1 MNTPPRPARRSVLR
15 AIVTALLVPVLLFE
29 EWGWAPLAALAARL
43 GRLPLWAR
51 LEHKVSALPPWGAL
65 VVLLVPMVTLFP
77 VKLMALYFFGL
88 GHFKTGVVLLI
99 GAKIAGTAIVARLF
113 QLTLPALMQL
123 PQFAKWYPR
132 WKAWKDRVLLQVR
145 GSATWRAV
153 HAFKRDMRRWWHA
166 LRHGT
171 D

>member
-1 MNTPPRPARRSVLR
+1 MNAPPRPRLRSVLR
-15 AIVTALLVPVLLFE
+15 AVVTALLVPVLLFE
-29 EWGWAPLAALAARL
+29 EWGWAPLAALAAQL
-43 GRLPLWAR
+43 GRLPLWAW
-51 LEHKVSALPPWGAL
+51 LERKVSALSPWAAL
-65 VVLLVPMVTLFP
+65 VVLVVPMAVLFP

-88 GHFKTGVVLLI
+88 GHFKSGFLLLI

-132 WKAWKDRVLLQVR
+132 WKDWKDRVLEQVR
-145 GSATWRAV
+145 GSAAWRAV
-153 HAFKRDMRRWWHA
+153 RAFRLDMRRWWRSVRGGA
-166 LRHGT
+166 